1 MDVYDEL
8 GVRAFINASGAA
20 YTRYGGSIMREE
32 AVAAMAA
39 ASRRFVNMYELQE
52 RMGEAIAR
60 MTRNEG
66 AFVSCGAASGMVLSV
81 AACIAGTDA
90 ALAERLPGTEGMRN
104 EVVMPG
110 CARGTEADPA
120 IRAAGGRI
128 VEAGPAD
135 RMPAAAVLLG
145 AVTEK
150 TGAIV
155 LLASGREDE
164 REYGAIVAGARERG
178 VAVLIDGACAVP
190 PQENLWRYTREMGA
204 DAFITS
210 GGKGIRGPQ
219 ASGLVVGS
227 RRIIEGCR
235 FHASPNLRIG
245 RGMKVG
251 KEEFAGL
258 YAALKVVMEEDRGA
272 VEAGWRAA
280 AERIAESLR
289 GIGGIRVRVK
299 RDEVR
304 VDFEGAGAGVA
315 EEVAK
320 RLFAGEPAILVMGR
334 GGRVTVRTWLLE
346 AGEEGI
352 VGERVGAELRRA
364 VAEGAGG

>member
-1 MDVYDEL
+1 MDVYEEL
-8 GVRAFINASGAA
+8 GVRAFINAAGAA
-20 YTRYGGSIMREE
+20 YTRYGGSIIPEE
-32 AVAAMAA
+32 VVAAMAA
-39 ASRRFVNMYELQE
+39 ASRRFVNLFELQE

-60 MTRNEG
+60 MTHNEA
-66 AFVSCGAASGMVLSV
+66 AFVSCGAASGIVLSV

-90 ALAERLPGTEGMRN
+90 ALAERLPETAGLRN
-104 EVVMPG
+104 EVVMQR

-128 VEAGPAD
+128 VHVGEAE
-135 RMPAAAVLLG
+135 RAAGAAELLG

-150 TGAIV
+150 TAAIV
-155 LLASGREDE
+155 LLAEEDARNAE
-164 REYGAIVAGARERG
+164 AIVRGARERG

-190 PQENLWRYTREMGA
+190 PKENLWRYTRELGA

-219 ASGLVVGS
+219 ASGLVAGS
-227 RRIIEGCR
+227 RRIIEGCQ
-235 FHASPNLRIG
+235 FHASPNLRVG

-258 YAALKVVMEEDRGA
+258 YAALKLCLAEDRAA
-272 VEAGWRAA
+272 VEAERRAA